1 MQVGTM
7 ELVVI
12 LVVALIFVGPAKLPG
27 LGRALGRTLRELRQ
41 LSSSLQRELEEGGE
55 KRQEG
60 EEDGRDGRGG

>member
-1 MQVGTM
+1 M